1 MEGAVPK
8 PIKDLLLEKRRM
20 SLVRTA
26 MVSVNNAASA
36 LAGLH
41 VVVQALAAE
50 YDSPNQVLG
59 PVQDALSKVVDLM
72 QMVEQLN

>member
-50 YDSPNQVLG
+50 YDNPNRVLG